1 MIKLNLGSGYYKL
14 QGWINVDLDA
24 RSRPDVVADLAKGL
38 PFADLTADFMHT
50 EDFIDQLSLP
60 DAMTF
65 LVECH
70 RILKPGGVIRV
81 LTPDV
86 EKLAQLYLEQ
96 PDRLLWLWRDAVST
110 PLVLGTAAE
119 VFNLGMRIAGHTFLY
134 DAETF
139 SGMAEACG
147 FRVQRTTYQQS
158 SYEDLR
164 GLDLRDP
171 DHAISL
177 YCDCV
182 KLH

>member
-24 RSRPDVVADLAKGL
+24 ISRPDVVADLSKGL
-38 PFADLTADFMHT
+38 PFADSTADFMHT
-50 EDFIDQLSLP
+50 EDFIDQLPLP
-60 DAMTF
+60 EAMRF
-65 LVECH
+65 LVECR

-86 EKLAQLYLEQ
+86 EKLAQLYLQQ
-96 PDRLLWLWRDAVST
+96 PDRLLWFWRQAVST

-139 SGMAEACG
+139 SRMAETCG
-147 FRVQRTTYQQS
+147 FIAQKVTYRQS

-177 YCDCV
+177 YFDCV
-182 KLH
+182 RKS